1 MRRECGEFLW
11 PWLGAPISKVF
22 VVELTRKRSFLLGT
36 QLLVSQHEQ
45 ALLDLI
51 VSRPLALLFLNTV
64 FLRAQEDANVQVEKE
79 RTCNHIRKNT
89 AIFGKHKME
98 TLLHFSSVYSSSG
111 VIVEVCLC
119 IYNA

>member
-51 VSRPLALLFLNTV
+51 VSRPLALLFFNTV

-79 RTCNHIRKNT
+79 RTCNHIRTKTQQSLVNT
-89 AIFGKHKME
+89 RWKP
-98 TLLHFSSVYSSSG
+98 
-111 VIVEVCLC
+111 CC
-119 IYNA
+119 ILVAYTPALE

>member
-1 MRRECGEFLW
+1 MCKRRECGEFLW
-11 PWLGAPISKVF
+11 PWLGAPISKGF

-79 RTCNHIRKNT
+79 RTCNHIRK
-89 AIFGKHKME
+89 KHSN
-98 TLLHFSSVYSSSG
+98 LW
-111 VIVEVCLC
+111 
-119 IYNA
+119 

>member
-1 MRRECGEFLW
+1 MCMRRECGEFLW

-51 VSRPLALLFLNTV
+51 VSRPLALLF
-64 FLRAQEDANVQVEKE
+64 FKYSISRGSRRCKCAG
-79 RTCNHIRKNT
+79 RKRRN
-89 AIFGKHKME
+89 M
-98 TLLHFSSVYSSSG
+98 
-111 VIVEVCLC
+111 
-119 IYNA
+119 